1 MKTTA
6 TPLVFVSL
14 YVMIGD
20 ADDTIEGYQVMPLA
34 EWEKDVAEFN
44 AHLEA
49 KGISAV
55 YCEGD
60 WGGYEVGLENY
71 EVQPITPEEVAVL
84 EKFTGIS
91 PGDFR
96 LPTDFIWFSKFVQ

>member
-14 YVMIGD
+14 YVSLGD
-20 ADDTIEGYQVMPLA
+20 ADGSIEGYKVMPLTKF
-34 EWEKDVAEFN
+34 E

-49 KGISAV
+49 EGISGV
-55 YCEGD
+55 YNEGE
-60 WGGYEVGLENY
+60 WGGYEVNLEN
-71 EVQPITPEEVAVL
+71 
-84 EKFTGIS
+84 S

-96 LPTDFIWFSKFVQ
+96 LPTDFI

>member
-14 YVMIGD
+14 YVSLGD
-20 ADDTIEGYQVMPLA
+20 ADGSIEGYKVMPLTK
-34 EWEKDVAEFN
+34 WEEDVAKFE

-49 KGISAV
+49 EGISGV
-55 YCEGD
+55 YNEGE
-60 WGGYEVGLENY
+60 WGGYEVNLENY
-71 EVQPITPEEVAVL
+71 EVQPITPTEAAVIK
-84 EKFTGIS
+84 KFMGNS

-96 LPTDFIWFSKFVQ
+96 LPTDFI